1 MKYLLLP
8 FAAAFLIA
16 SCSSSSSSGTSRD
29 GHYTCDELGWSL
41 QVPTGWEITVRD
53 EATFGEPNRQSRIF
67 FQKNAFYSFQAISE
81 PLKPASDEAYAEW
94 IRDGKREICTVY
106 LADTTVQT
114 DTSATT
120 LETIGGKAF
129 RVYDI
134 TTHISD
140 DIIRTYRYYN
150 GILKDQ
156 NLEVCLT
163 FYNDKPE
170 YKKQLIGAWKGSKFK

>member
-8 FAAAFLIA
+8 FAAAFLMA
-16 SCSSSSSSGTSRD
+16 SCSSSSSSSETSQD
-29 GHYTCDELGWSL
+29 THYTCDELGWSL

-53 EATFGEPNRQSRIF
+53 EKTPGETNRQSRIF
-67 FQKNAFYSFQAISE
+67 FQKNAFYSFQAITE

-94 IRDGKREICTVY
+94 LQDGKKEICNVY

-129 RVYDI
+129 HVYDI

-150 GILKDQ
+150 GVLKGH
-156 NLEVCLT
+156 NLE
-163 FYNDKPE
+163 
-170 YKKQLIGAWKGSKFK
+170 GSVPDVLQRQARE